1 MTEVQTDKAKA
12 GRTRPNDVIDR
23 DESVFKSLY
32 DNGPATRAQLAER
45 LKLDGKAVYLSL
57 FRLRKS
63 GRITRQ
69 SGDDRTQ
76 VWQVVKAA

>member
-1 MTEVQTDKAKA
+1 MTEAKTESKV
-12 GRTRPNDVIDR
+12 GRTRPTDVIDR
-23 DESVFKSLY
+23 DEQVFKSLY
-32 DNGPATRAQLAER
+32 DAGPATRAQLAER

-63 GRITRQ
+63 GRVTRE